1 MINKIYGFTVNDD
14 LGIKQTKETSK
25 GMGFGELLKNQL
37 NETNDKLI
45 VADEKTQAFIKG
57 EDVEIHDV
65 MVSSSEAKIALQ
77 LAIEVRN
84 KLVDVYKEFNNIQ
97 I

>member
-14 LGIKQTKETSK
+14 LGTKQVKETPK

-37 NETNDKLI
+37 DETNDKLI
-45 VADEKTQAFIKG
+45 VADEKTQAFIRG